1 MSKLKNR
8 LEKMA
13 SNAAYQQFNSD
24 LMNISD
30 EFERIL
36 KEAKN
41 NPEVYNVIMNDDQ
54 ALNCYNELLKMN
66 QSIGTLLLGL

>member
-1 MSKLKNR
+1 MSKLKKR

-13 SNAAYQQFNSD
+13 SNEAYQQFNND

-54 ALNCYNELLKMN
+54 ALSCYNELVKIN
-66 QSIGTLLLGL
+66 QSIGVTLLGL

>member
-13 SNAAYQQFNSD
+13 SNVAYQQFNSD

-41 NPEVYNVIMNDDQ
+41 NPEVYNAIMNDDQ
-54 ALNCYNELLKMN
+54 ALNCYNELLKIN